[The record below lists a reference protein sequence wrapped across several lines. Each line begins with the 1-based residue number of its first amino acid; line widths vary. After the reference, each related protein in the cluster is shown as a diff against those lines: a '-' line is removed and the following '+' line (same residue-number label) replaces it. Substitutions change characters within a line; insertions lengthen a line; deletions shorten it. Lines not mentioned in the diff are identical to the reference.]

1 LEDISWT
8 NCFITITIPWFFK
21 RGDLMKMNNVA
32 TALLSASI
40 CLALL
45 TGSGCSKKTVDMPGT
60 VGAGGSMSGGTDINY
75 PPADGTGYSESTL
88 GSQGSL
94 DDTSSGQG
102 GNTSG
107 LSVNADGT
115 EKSDSYK
122 MEHGRSSMGL
132 SPIYFNYDQATVRQ
146 DMGDRM
152 SNNALFLNQLPG
164 SKVVIE
170 GNCDDRGT
178 NEYNL
183 ALGQRRALNAQEYL
197 INLGVG
203 TDRIRTVSY
212 GEERPLFLGQDETS
226 FAQNR
231 RVDFV
236 LE

>member
-1 LEDISWT
+1 
-8 NCFITITIPWFFK
+8 
-21 RGDLMKMNNVA
+21 MKMNTIA
-32 TALLSASI
+32 TALLSASL

-45 TGSGCSKKTVDMPGT
+45 SGSGCSKKTVDMPGT
-60 VGAGGSMSGGTDINY
+60 AGTGTSMSGGTDINY

-102 GNTSG
+102 GSSG
-107 LSVNADGT
+107 LSENAGDA

-132 SPIYFNYDQATVRQ
+132 SPIYFNFDQATVRP

-170 GNCDDRGT
+170 GNCDERGT